1 MKHPI
6 KILTIEDDP
15 NIVELIEL
23 YCEKMGFSCIAA
35 YDGEEGL
42 KKYYE
47 HSPDCIVLDLML
59 PKLNGWEVCKMI
71 RIENKEIPIIML
83 TGKGETDDIIDG
95 LHIGADDYVVK
106 PFDPNELM
114 ARIIAVLRRTILHD
128 SEKNELQYG
137 NIMINMKEY
146 RVTIND
152 EEVIMPPREMELFYY
167 LALHRNRVFSRQ
179 QLLDQVWGYDFD
191 GDERTVDVHIK
202 RIRDKLNA
210 HQANWT
216 VTTIRGV
223 GYRFEEKQH
232 V

>member
-15 NIVELIEL
+15 NIVELIQL
-23 YCEKMGFSCIAA
+23 YCDKMGFSCIQA

-47 HSPDCIVLDLML
+47 QSPDCIVLDLML

-95 LHIGADDYVVK
+95 LEIGADDYVVK

-114 ARIIAVLRRTILHD
+114 ARIKAVLRRTILPD
-128 SEKNELQYG
+128 SDKDELQYG
-137 NIMINMKEY
+137 NIIINMKEY

-152 EEVIMPPREMELFYY
+152 KMVTMPPREMELFYY
-167 LALHRNRVFSRQ
+167 LALHPNRVLSRQ

-223 GYRFEEKQH
+223 GYRFEEKQY